1 VIRCLARLA
10 LSLRP
15 LSGLAEDEEP
25 RGARREARG
34 RRRLGPGPMATPLI
48 LKRANASRSSGQWRD
63 DNSPRAGFAHR
74 LKDTSDRSVDVAID
88 LRSEVAADRARL
100 WSAARDFAVAAAARA
115 RGRRRPGYVRG
126 ATFEKVM
133 FPSLPDSPFS
143 TLSHSPSAP
152 PYVGTCAQ
160 AMCEDRIIVCPD
172 VATDTRFDAG
182 WRRLYLG
189 CGLHSVQ
196 SAPVFGCNGKALGTF
211 VMALKEPGASF
222 DREVSLLGSLTAR
235 LDRLGPN
242 KEIAQI
248 GAVIGREFSYR
259 LLAAVA
265 SRDDRSLQAGLSHI
279 AACQLILVRG
289 EPPNATYMFKHALLR
304 DAAYAT
310 IVRSKRQQLHGR
322 IADVLMTEFSDTVE
336 TQPELMAYHLAQ
348 AGLTEKANAYLP
360 KAEEGPRQDFRPSS
374 AGGAMDEAAFERK
387 SQRRGMAFPAA
398 LIAALGVDLLV
409 FDPGDIAGNV
419 CHSAAFD

>member
-1 VIRCLARLA
+1 CRQLLGLA
-10 LSLRP
+10 LTQP
-15 LSGLAEDEEP
+15 V
-25 RGARREARG
+25 
-34 RRRLGPGPMATPLI
+34 I
-48 LKRANASRSSGQWRD
+48 LK
-63 DNSPRAGFAHR
+63 
-74 LKDTSDRSVDVAID
+74 VAD
-88 LRSEVAADRARL
+88 LHWAD
-100 WSAARDFAVAAAARA
+100 S
-115 RGRRRPGYVRG
+115 
-126 ATFEKVM
+126 
-133 FPSLPDSPFS
+133 S
-143 TLSHSPSAP
+143 TLELLDRCIASIKTARVFVVCTFRPEFFPRWLNESHVTMAHLDRVPREQTELMIADVTSGKELPCSIQEQIISKADGIPLFVEELTKEALESGRLRVVDDPYVISSLSPSP
-152 PYVGTCAQ
+152 
-160 AMCEDRIIVCPD
+160 
-172 VATDTRFDAG
+172 
-182 WRRLYLG
+182 
-189 CGLHSVQ
+189 GLP
-196 SAPVFGCNGKALGTF
+196 A
-211 VMALKEPGASF
+211 
-222 DREVSLLGSLTAR
+222 SLLGSLTAR

-279 AACQLILVRG
+279 AARQLILVRG